1 MYMASINVVSIKKP
15 EETYQGFTYS
25 DIKLDLVFNYTV
37 DNELLKKHAIKD
49 AVNSLDY
56 DAIKN
61 SLFNLFTTIPGQK
74 ILNPEYGMNL
84 SQFLFEPVNRDG
96 GTLIGTEILTSINK
110 YETRVKVLSVKVF
123 ADEDNHQYTV
133 TLILAVPFVNNTA
146 FKLVGVLSNSGFSFN
161 N

>member
-1 MYMASINVVSIKKP
+1 MASINVTSIKKP

-25 DIKLDLVFNYTV
+25 DIKLDLTFNYTV
-37 DNELLKKHAIKD
+37 DNELLKKHVIKD
-49 AVNSLDY
+49 SVSSLDY

-61 SLFNLFTTIPGQK
+61 SLFNLFTTVPGQK

-84 SQFLFEPVNRDG
+84 TQFLFEPVNREG
-96 GTLIGTEILTSINK
+96 GTLIGTEILTAINK
-110 YETRVKVLSVKVF
+110 YETRVKVLSIKVF
-123 ADEDNHQYTV
+123 ADEERQQYTI

-146 FKLVGVLSNSGFSFN
+146 FKLIGVLSNSGFYFN